1 MDWHTNVNEIMRY
14 DMGVLRNESTTQTTL
29 FLMETNPDLADLID
43 DHKNE
48 IIRLLQDYPEKDW
61 NQWYGGWKDHLQ
73 DLIDD
78 LNLEE

>member
-1 MDWHTNVNEIMRY
+1 MLSNEQ
-14 DMGVLRNESTTQTTL
+14 TTQTTQ
-29 FLMETNPDLADLID
+29 FLMKPNPDLADLID

-48 IIRLLQDYPEKDW
+48 IERLLQDYPEKDW
-61 NQWYGGWKDHLQ
+61 HQDYGSWKDHLQ

>member
-1 MDWHTNVNEIMRY
+1 M
-14 DMGVLRNESTTQTTL
+14 ES
-29 FLMETNPDLADLID
+29 NPDLADLID

-48 IIRLLQDYPEKDW
+48 IERLLQDYPEKDW
-61 NQWYGGWKDHLQ
+61 HQDYGSWKDHLQ

>member
-1 MDWHTNVNEIMRY
+1 MLSNEQ
-14 DMGVLRNESTTQTTL
+14 TTQTTQ
-29 FLMETNPDLADLID
+29 FLMKPNPDLADLID

-48 IIRLLQDYPEKDW
+48 IERLLQDYPEDDW
-61 NQWYGGWKDHLQ
+61 NRWYGGWKDHLQ